1 MTRRENQLTLE
12 ASGVY
17 LIINPKGRKYVGQ
30 TKNFKK
36 RYTSYMQTSWLKDE
50 RSKSKI
56 KYSFAKYGAENHH
69 FEILEEVDVSMLSE
83 REEWWI
89 LRLNTMKNGLNTID
103 RNYTLF
109 EFKRKKG
116 KTTWTDERKVE
127 HSRILKIRHEEGCY
141 KDRDFS
147 KLAATK
153 KGKVTAWDRQEKK
166 HVYISQED
174 FNNNKDRF
182 VGNTAKEVPG
192 VKRKKKKPIKD
203 IKTGIIYDGVKDC
216 IRLVGKSSCFVY
228 NGLKKGDFEYC

>member
-103 RNYTLF
+103 RNYTIF
-109 EFKRKKG
+109 EFKGGTTKWDEERKKS
-116 KTTWTDERKVE
+116 
-127 HSRILKIRHEEGCY
+127 HSKSIKKRHQEGCY
-141 KDRDFS
+141 KNRDYTKLS
-147 KLAATK
+147 KAR
-153 KGKVTAWDRQEKK
+153 KGIVTAWDKQEEKFVSIKK
-166 HVYISQED
+166 EEFD
-174 FNNNKDRF
+174 TNDRY
-182 VGNTAKEVPG
+182 VGTTSKEIPGAKT
-192 VKRKKKKPIKD
+192 KNKKPIKD
-203 IKTGIIYDGVKDC
+203 LRTGIVYGGVKEC
-216 IRLVGKSSCFVY
+216 MRLLGKSSTFIY
-228 NGLKKGDFEYC
+228 HGLKKGHFEYC